1 MLRETITTERLVLTP
16 LTVADADEMVSVLAD
31 AELYEF
37 IGGEAPTLAELR
49 ARYER
54 QSAGGPGAGSS
65 SEEWHNWIVRRA
77 EDRAAVGTVQA
88 TVVDA
93 GRAADVAW
101 VVGAPFQ
108 GRGYAVEAA
117 AGMVAWLR
125 ERGVAELRAHVHPE
139 HAASARVAERVGLV
153 ATGELDDEGEQVW
166 RREFAG
172 PVVAGG
178 GHGPGAAGAVAVG
191 AAERT
196 EADR

>member
-1 MLRETITTERLVLTP
+1 LSLTP
-16 LTVADADEMVSVLAD
+16 LTVADADEMVSVLA
-31 AELYEF
+31 APELYEF
-37 IGGEAPTLAELR
+37 IGGEPPTLAELR

-54 QSAGGPGAGSS
+54 QSAGGPADGSQ
-65 SEEWHNWIVRRA
+65 EWHNWIARRA
-77 EDRAAVGTVQA
+77 EDGGAVGTVQA

-93 GRAADVAW
+93 GRTAEVAW

-117 AGMVAWLR
+117 AGMVARLR
-125 ERGVAELRAHVHPE
+125 EYGVASVLARVHPE
-139 HAASARVAERVGLV
+139 HGASARVAERIGLA

-166 RREFAG
+166 RAEFAG
-172 PVVAGG
+172 PAGAMT
-178 GHGPGAAGAVAVG
+178 GAAA